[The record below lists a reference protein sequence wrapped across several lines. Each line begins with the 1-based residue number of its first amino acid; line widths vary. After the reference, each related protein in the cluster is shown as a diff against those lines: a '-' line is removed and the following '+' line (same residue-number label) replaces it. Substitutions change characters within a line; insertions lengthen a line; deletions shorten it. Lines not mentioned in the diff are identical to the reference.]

1 MPSFDIV
8 SRADMAEVDN
18 ALNGMRREITQR
30 FDFKNSNCTIE
41 RDDESLT
48 ILADDDM
55 KLRQMHELLKVHLT
69 RRGVPA
75 KVMEYLSPEQASGG
89 AVRQKITIRQGLSAE
104 LSKQIVKAIKARKI
118 KVQAAIQGEELRIS
132 GKKRDHLQAVI
143 ALVKEMDLDQPL
155 QYVNMRD

>member
-8 SRADMAEVDN
+8 SRADLAEVDN

-30 FDFKNSNCTIE
+30 FDFKDSNCTID

-48 ILADDDM
+48 IIADDDM

-75 KVMEYLSPEQASGG
+75 GVMEYLTPEQASGG
-89 AVRQKITIRQGLSAE
+89 TLRQKVTIRQGVSADMA
-104 LSKQIVKAIKARKI
+104 KQIVKAIKAKKL
-118 KVQAAIQGEELRIS
+118 KVQAAIQGEEVRIS
-132 GKKRDHLQAVI
+132 GKKRDDLQ
-143 ALVKEMDLDQPL
+143 
-155 QYVNMRD
+155 

>member
-8 SRADMAEVDN
+8 SRADLAEVDN

-30 FDFKNSNCTIE
+30 FDFKDSNCTID

-48 ILADDDM
+48 IIADDDM
-55 KLRQMHELLKVHLT
+55 KLWQMHELLKTHLT

-75 KVMEYLSPEQASGG
+75 GVMEYLTPEQASGG
-89 AVRQKITIRQGLSAE
+89 TLRQKVTIRQGVSADMA
-104 LSKQIVKAIKARKI
+104 KQIVKAIKAKKL
-118 KVQAAIQGEELRIS
+118 KVQAAIQGEEVRIS
-132 GKKRDHLQAVI
+132 GKKRDDLQAVI
-143 ALVKEMDLDQPL
+143 SLVKEMEPEQPL

>member
-8 SRADMAEVDN
+8 SRADLAEVDN
-18 ALNGMRREITQR
+18 ALHGMRREIDQR

-41 RDDESLT
+41 REDESLT
-48 ILADDDM
+48 IIADDDM
-55 KLRQMHELLKVHLT
+55 KLRQMHELLKGHLT

-75 KVMEYLSPEQASGG
+75 GVMEYLTPEKASGG
-89 AVRQKITIRQGLSAE
+89 ALRQKVTIRQGVATDMA
-104 LSKQIVKAIKARKI
+104 KQIVKAIKAKKL
-118 KVQAAIQGEELRIS
+118 KVQAAIQGEEVRVS
-132 GKKRDHLQAVI
+132 GKKRDDLQAVI